1 MDTASAMLGV
11 IGDAVALIERGQG
24 AQARELLLAV
34 SDALARREGVQH
46 GAKPGPLGG
55 AGLEASTD

>member
-1 MDTASAMLGV
+1 VDTASAMLGV

-34 SDALARREGVQH
+34 SDALARREGVH

-55 AGLEASTD
+55 AGLDASTD